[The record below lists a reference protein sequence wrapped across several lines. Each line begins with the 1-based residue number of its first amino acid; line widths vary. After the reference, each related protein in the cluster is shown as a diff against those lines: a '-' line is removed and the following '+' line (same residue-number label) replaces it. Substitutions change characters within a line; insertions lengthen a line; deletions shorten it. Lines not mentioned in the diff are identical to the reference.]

1 MAVEE
6 NENAAGAVQ
15 YEFAGIVFL
24 SVVGGEVV
32 VGAAEIE
39 GPGRSGRVSLEMKRP
54 RGKALPLGG
63 RGAEIELC
71 RAALSDPRQS
81 HIRGAS
87 AVAAAEAR
95 RSGIDLAGTAV
106 AANVRVVADVER
118 LVRHVHHARR
128 RLARHDEFVDLR
140 VGARAEE
147 PVRRH
152 AVVREGR
159 AGEVRRARARHEK
172 RDFAHE
178 PGVLEDEVGIRDRVR
193 HDERILRR
201 EARGVD
207 DAARHGDGEV
217 RACSLARDGVL
228 PVAVAE
234 GRQVDAAR
242 RDGRGHGVDVRSPRA
257 QRADGRQEDDSA
269 SDS

>member
-32 VGAAEIE
+32 VGTSEIE
-39 GPGRSGRVSLEMKRP
+39 GPGRSGGVSLEMKRP

-63 RGAEIELC
+63 RGAEIEIC
-71 RAALSDPRQS
+71 RAALSEPRQ
-81 HIRGAS
+81 ILVRCTS

-95 RSGIDLAGTAV
+95 RGGIDLAGSAV
-106 AANVRVVADVER
+106 ATNVRVVADVER

-152 AVVREGR
+152 AVVRERR
-159 AGEVRRARARHEK
+159 AGEVRRARARHAD
-172 RDFAHE
+172 RHFADQI
-178 PGVLEDEVGIRDRVR
+178 GVLQDEVGAGHGVR

-217 RACSLARDGVL
+217 RACGLARDGVL
-228 PVAVAE
+228 PVAVAKR
-234 GRQVDAAR
+234 RQVDAAR
-242 RDGRGHGVDVRSPRA
+242 GDGRGHGVDVRRPRA
-257 QRADGRQEDDSA
+257 QGADGRQEDDSA

>member
-32 VGAAEIE
+32 VGTSEIE
-39 GPGRSGRVSLEMKRP
+39 GPGRSGGVSLEMKRP

-63 RGAEIELC
+63 RGAEIEIC
-71 RAALSDPRQS
+71 RAALSEPRQ
-81 HIRGAS
+81 ILVRCTS

-95 RSGIDLAGTAV
+95 RGGIDLAGSAV
-106 AANVRVVADVER
+106 ATNVRVVADVER

-152 AVVREGR
+152 AVVRERR

-178 PGVLEDEVGIRDRVR
+178 PGVLEDEVGVRDRVR
-193 HDERILRR
+193 HHERMVGR
-201 EARGVD
+201 EARGVHH
-207 DAARHGDGEV
+207 AARHGDGEV
-217 RACSLARDGVL
+217 RACGLAGDGVL

-242 RDGRGHGVDVRSPRA
+242 GDGRGHGVDVRGPRA